1 MERETMPRPTTANDA
16 TTGGFTDL
24 AERAAEAARMMKLLS
39 NERRLLLLCHLANAG
54 EMTVGALAQSIG
66 LSQSAA
72 SQHLALMREDGLVSF
87 RRDGQT
93 LHYRIADPAAEH
105 FLSML
110 KTVFC
115 NPPAATGPR
124 TTK

>member
-1 MERETMPRPTTANDA
+1 MQPTLTADF
-16 TTGGFTDL
+16 GDL
-24 AERAAEAARMMKLLS
+24 ANKAEEASHMMKLLS
-39 NERRLLLLCHLANAG
+39 NERRLLLLCHIADAG
-54 EMTVGALAQSIG
+54 EMSVGALADSVG

-72 SQHLALMREDGLVSF
+72 SQHLALMREDGLITF

-93 LHYRIADPAAEH
+93 LHYKIDHPKVAP

-115 NPPAATGPR
+115 NPPASPGHR
-124 TTK
+124 KSSC

>member
-1 MERETMPRPTTANDA
+1 MDA
-16 TTGGFTDL
+16 KAMNLSLPADFGDL
-24 AERAAEAARMMKLLS
+24 AEKAVEASRMMKLLA

-54 EMTVGALAQSIG
+54 EMSVGALAASVG

-72 SQHLALMREDGLVSF
+72 SQHLALMREDGLIAF

-93 LHYRIADPAAEH
+93 LHYKITDPNVAH

-110 KTVFC
+110 KSVFC
-115 NPPAATGPR
+115 NPPASPG
-124 TTK
+124 

>member
-1 MERETMPRPTTANDA
+1 MQVTPTPDF
-16 TTGGFTDL
+16 GDL
-24 AERAAEAARMMKLLS
+24 AGKAEEASHMMKLLS
-39 NERRLLLLCHLANAG
+39 NERRLLLLCHLADAG
-54 EMTVGALAQSIG
+54 EMSVGALADSVG

-72 SQHLALMREDGLVSF
+72 SQHLALMREDGLITF

-93 LHYRIADPAAEH
+93 LHYKIDHPSVAL

-115 NPPAATGPR
+115 NPPASPGHR
-124 TTK
+124 KTTC

>member
-1 MERETMPRPTTANDA
+1 MDTKAMNLPLPTDF
-16 TTGGFTDL
+16 GDL
-24 AERAAEAARMMKLLS
+24 ADKAMEASRMMKLLA

-54 EMTVGALAQSIG
+54 EMSVGALAASVG

-72 SQHLALMREDGLVSF
+72 SQHLALMREDGLIAF

-93 LHYRIADPAAEH
+93 LHYKITDPNVAH

-110 KTVFC
+110 RACSATHRP
-115 NPPAATGPR
+115 PPAKGNSR
-124 TTK
+124 